1 MPTSQRALEQHLRA
15 RWLERLLGY
24 FIPFRHQISYMHQVM
39 GARELEE
46 FGHLFGD
53 ARFRTIRAH
62 CLAYE
67 GMRKIGFQNL
77 PWTAGDV
84 RHLMNQAVTLEVT
97 PAKLQK
103 WWGTLK
109 WLSIKLGML
118 NVDEHKQLLAK
129 RKAGFP
135 RDAGGHPGQTTTQ
148 SGGSD
153 PGNCLGPGTRGR
165 RGPLGEPGPGVD
177 QSSRQVHYGDGQVQ
191 PGPGDP
197 DWEFPLTLKEGVPLG
212 VSDPTLT
219 SPGVWPTKEE
229 LKGEAWLGEDPVA
242 HDNYPT
248 AELFASEIEATFYE
262 ERALDMVDGPF
273 TRSEAAERCR
283 CKPEELC
290 PGPLAGI
297 DESDKIRTI
306 YDGSK
311 GGANAHIQAHTGEK
325 TTAPMVGDCLHA
337 IHWLRTAADHPHLLR
352 APLSGTEEKRR
363 DVHQPVQAQS
373 PGAEGPACPPGPRA
387 LIGAGAPPACLD
399 VSLWSTP
406 PSGKGAEGGPIPP
419 NPPRHRTPWG
429 EQVGTWQPPTQ
440 GETFILKADVT
451 KAHRRIKVLPKDWKY
466 QVACIQNRWWVN
478 RVGTY
483 GMASAQL
490 YWGRKASL
498 VLRLLYYIFPQV
510 DWHLVFVDDYCW
522 VLRCSR
528 ADWSHPGHSSG
539 AGSPAFLEED
549 GALPGQYLV
558 GICGGPNHALCAA
571 GSSQGHNP
579 GHSQT
584 AGPEGHLHQQ
594 GGPGRIQ
601 WATSACP
608 LTKPFLQPFWS
619 WKKACTTSGR
629 PPKLVRAL
637 AILLGKLFNQRFP
650 LASPFAPTLPWTGA
664 SDAGAG
670 KQADH
675 AWVGGWCSDV
685 PNPDKSR
692 VKWFQHRITS
702 RGPSL
707 PGTRS
712 GRLRPWSSSASS
724 FW

>member
-1 MPTSQRALEQHLRA
+1 MNDFLLDLVSHLA
-15 RWLERLLGY
+15 
-24 FIPFRHQISYMHQVM
+24 S
-39 GARELEE
+39 
-46 FGHLFGD
+46 
-53 ARFRTIRAH
+53 
-62 CLAYE
+62 
-67 GMRKIGFQNL
+67 
-77 PWTAGDV
+77 
-84 RHLMNQAVTLEVT
+84 
-97 PAKLQK
+97 
-103 WWGTLK
+103 
-109 WLSIKLGML
+109 LS
-118 NVDEHKQLLAK
+118 
-129 RKAGFP
+129 
-135 RDAGGHPGQTTTQ
+135 
-148 SGGSD
+148 
-153 PGNCLGPGTRGR
+153 
-165 RGPLGEPGPGVD
+165 
-177 QSSRQVHYGDGQVQ
+177 
-191 PGPGDP
+191 GDP

-229 LKGEAWLGEDPVA
+229 LKGEAWLGEDPPPPVA

-248 AELFASEIEATFYE
+248 AELFAEEIESTFYE

-311 GGANAHIQAHTGEK
+311 GGANAHIQAHTAEK
-325 TTAPMVGDCLHA
+325 TTAPMVGD
-337 IHWLRTAADHPHLLR
+337 WLRTAADHPHLLW
-352 APLSGTEEKRR
+352 ATLNTEDRLR
-363 DVHQPVQAQS
+363 DVHQPVQGQS
-373 PGAEGPACPPGPRA
+373 PGAEGPERDPRSTSLPPRA
-387 LIGAGAPPACLD
+387 EGPDRGRGIMDTSGGMD
-399 VSLWSTP
+399 VSLGSTP
-406 PSGKGAEGGPIPP
+406 SAKGPLPGAEGPDRRAPFPP
-419 NPPRHRTPWG
+419 PPPGTECSEGSGG
-429 EQVGTWQPPTQ
+429 EPLSWQPPTR
-440 GETFILKADVT
+440 GETIILKADVT

-528 ADWSHPGHSSG
+528 ADWDATAILATLLALGVPLSWKKT
-539 AGSPAFLEED
+539 ALSPINTWLGFVVDPITPCVLLAPVKHVIILATLKRLAQGDIFTSKEVEQ
-549 GALPGQYLV
+549 AL
-558 GICGGPNHALCAA
+558 
-571 GSSQGHNP
+571 
-579 GHSQT
+579 
-584 AGPEGHLHQQ
+584 
-594 GGPGRIQ
+594 GRIQ

-637 AILLGKLFNQRFP
+637 AILLGRLFNQRFP

-670 KQADH
+670 RQADH

-692 VKWFQHRITS
+692 VKWFQHRITPE
-702 RGPSL
+702 GE
-707 PGTRS
+707 
-712 GRLRPWSSSASS
+712 PWAFTTGDPQRAIAALELFGLLLLVRAVLLCAAGSASHTRILVAS
-724 FW
+724 DNQGNVFPS